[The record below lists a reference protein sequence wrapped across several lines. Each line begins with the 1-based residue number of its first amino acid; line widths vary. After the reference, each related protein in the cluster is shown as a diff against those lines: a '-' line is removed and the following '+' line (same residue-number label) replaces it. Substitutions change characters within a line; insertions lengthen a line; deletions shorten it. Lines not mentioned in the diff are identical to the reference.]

1 MSSED
6 TGEEVNSRY
15 RVDKM
20 SENREII
27 DERIFTI
34 PLDKAWISPS
44 KKRTPRQLRILRNF
58 IKKNMRSEEVLIS
71 KDVNEKLWSRGIEGR
86 FRKIRVKALKDK
98 EDVVTVH
105 LSEG

>member
-1 MSSED
+1 
-6 TGEEVNSRY
+6 
-15 RVDKM
+15 
-20 SENREII
+20 
-27 DERIFTI
+27 
-34 PLDKAWISPS
+34 
-44 KKRTPRQLRILRNF
+44 
-58 IKKNMRSEEVLIS
+58 MRSEEVLIS